1 MAVNDHI
8 LYEIVQNPKICVGV
22 KTNPEGLF
30 RNRNIV
36 IDPLFFQNRDP
47 VDQDAPRQLRGF
59 DRVHG
64 QSEFIGIQ
72 PEPVEQR
79 VDIFLQLTGLPAGG
93 PNICILFSAC
103 DKPPVSGVKIPDQ
116 CGQRSPYIMGKT
128 GHELSVGF
136 IRPAERGQL
145 FLVGGD
151 DLIDFIGD
159 RRGKLV
165 RRGQNAPVAI
175 PRSDILKRVK
185 HFLQPRFYTPDYQ
198 NADQNGSGGSYD

>member
-1 MAVNDHI
+1 MTWNDECPAAAIYHRCGAFCAI
-8 LYEIVQNPKICVGV
+8 S
-22 KTNPEGLF
+22 PENSRMEGRFTCTDMQIFDGQRTASSL
-30 RNRNIV
+30 
-36 IDPLFFQNRDP
+36 
-47 VDQDAPRQLRGF
+47 LR
-59 DRVHG
+59 
-64 QSEFIGIQ
+64 
-72 PEPVEQR
+72 
-79 VDIFLQLTGLPAGG
+79 AGSISLE
-93 PNICILFSAC
+93 NSRMECRFTILFSAC